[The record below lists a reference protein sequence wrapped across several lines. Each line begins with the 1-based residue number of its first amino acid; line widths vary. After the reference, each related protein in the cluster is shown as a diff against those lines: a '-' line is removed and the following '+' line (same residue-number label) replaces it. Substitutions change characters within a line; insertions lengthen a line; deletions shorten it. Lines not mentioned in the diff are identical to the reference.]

1 LAYVRAVIAFGGLWL
16 DEVIRERKMS
26 VLKCWTRSI
35 AMLLALAGGVHAEM
49 TVSQSNDPAALLG
62 LDLTTL
68 LGQENTALGKLDA
81 AQIKSLIAPPAAP
94 AKLSKGAMK
103 FTASW
108 LDNQAKPKGGE
119 EFQCLATALYF
130 ESRGEGI
137 KGQVAVAEVI
147 LNRVD
152 SSRFP
157 STICGVVNQGNG
169 NGCQFSFTCDGKPER
184 ISEPA
189 AWLTAGKIARAMMD
203 GAPRNLTDG
212 AMYFHTPAVR
222 PSWSRRFE
230 KTAEIGQHI
239 FYRLPLQTAMN

>member
-1 LAYVRAVIAFGGLWL
+1 
-16 DEVIRERKMS
+16 
-26 VLKCWTRSI
+26 
-35 AMLLALAGGVHAEM
+35 MLLALAGGVHAEM

-68 LGQENTALGKLDA
+68 LGQENNALGKLDA
-81 AQIKSLIAPPAAP
+81 AQMQSLLAPPAAKP
-94 AKLSKGAMK
+94 SKGMMK
-103 FTASW
+103 YSVSW
-108 LDNQAKPKGGE
+108 LDSLPKPKGGE
-119 EFQCLATALYF
+119 EFQCLASALYF

-184 ISEPA
+184 VSEPA
-189 AWLTAGKIARAMMD
+189 AWLTASKIARAMMD

-222 PSWSRRFE
+222 PSWSRSLQ

-239 FYRLPLQTAMN
+239 FYRLPIQTAMN